1 MDCSHLSVQDG
12 CAIIKQ
18 LANGHTFQPALQH
31 CQFCSRMNP
40 PCGVN
45 QATIHLAARLLQSGK
60 DDANLERLKK
70 LELQL
75 CEQRH
80 SRLSALLS
88 GDGVGSHLWRLL
100 ESLGIEHTTSCS
112 CLPWAE
118 RLNAWGPKG
127 CALARSEIVAHMKS
141 SAKNYGWGDV
151 AAAAIA
157 ALQSGLAWKLNPLDL
172 YGSLLD
178 EAIRLASNH

>member
-1 MDCSHLSVQDG
+1 MDCSHLSDQDG
-12 CAIIKQ
+12 CAIVMQ
-18 LANGHTFQPALQH
+18 LANGRTFHPALQH

-40 PCGVN
+40 PCSLNRV
-45 QATIHLAARLLQSGK
+45 TLHLATRLFQDET
-60 DDANLERLKK
+60 DDANLERLAN
-70 LELQL
+70 LDAQL

-80 SRLSALLS
+80 NRLAALLS
-88 GDGVGSHLWRLL
+88 GNGVGSHLWRLL
-100 ESLGIEHTTSCS
+100 ESLGIEHTTTCS

-118 RLNAWGPKG
+118 RLNAWGPRG
-127 CALARSEIVAHMKS
+127 CELARSEIVAHMKS